1 MVKAILDD
9 KVKKTSSQLN
19 KHRSFTVSLTHFS
32 LFLATAP
39 KGNKYIK
46 EKAEQWLFP
55 NCWVAAQNTF
65 LAFSGL
71 CNQNTYKR
79 NAAIYIF

>member
-1 MVKAILDD
+1 MVKAIPDD
-9 KVKKTSSQLN
+9 KVKN
-19 KHRSFTVSLTHFS
+19 KSFAVSLTHFS